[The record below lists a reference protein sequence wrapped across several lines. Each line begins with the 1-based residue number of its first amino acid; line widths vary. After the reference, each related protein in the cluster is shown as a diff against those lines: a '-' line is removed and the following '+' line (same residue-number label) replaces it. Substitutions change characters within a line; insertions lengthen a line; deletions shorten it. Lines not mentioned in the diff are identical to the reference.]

1 VLFYRGWG
9 KYTEIRFDS
18 GNFLATSE
26 AKEENPMRHGHLAL
40 PEGLDEDLYGHYC
53 SELDWLTNDELDNLL
68 YGEVEKEVTEYGLAE

>member
-1 VLFYRGWG
+1 
-9 KYTEIRFDS
+9 
-18 GNFLATSE
+18 
-26 AKEENPMRHGHLAL
+26 MRHGHLAL